1 MATKMSR
8 RRSLFAVAAMITG
21 SALLDTAALALDG
34 ADQPSQQQLPP
45 GSGDEGGSGHPR
57 RHGLPLKQI
66 AHDLNLPVERV
77 RAAFRKVGHA
87 STDGPPSAAQR
98 AQHTQALAAELGV
111 SVDQLRTV
119 LAKYR
124 RPAPSHS

>member
-1 MATKMSR
+1 MMSMFR
-8 RRSLFAVAAMITG
+8 RRTLLAATAMISG
-21 SALLDTAALALDG
+21 SALLNTAALALDG
-34 ADQPSQQQLPP
+34 ADQPSQQQMPP
-45 GSGDEGGSGHPR
+45 ESGDEGGAGHRPH
-57 RHGLPLKQI
+57 HGPPFKQI

-77 RAAFRKVGHA
+77 RAAFRKVGRA

-111 SVDQLRTV
+111 SVGQLRSV

-124 RPAPSHS
+124 RPPPSHS